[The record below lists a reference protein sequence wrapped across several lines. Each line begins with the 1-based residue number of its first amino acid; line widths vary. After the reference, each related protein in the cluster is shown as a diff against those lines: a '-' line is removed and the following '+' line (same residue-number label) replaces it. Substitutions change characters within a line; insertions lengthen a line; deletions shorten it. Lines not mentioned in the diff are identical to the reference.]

1 VKTDDLLRGLG
12 VSSERH
18 YFENSLILGN
28 VYTVYLLL
36 DENDDILSRGIAICS
51 VSDQHEKKEG
61 IHRARGRAIKALYTK
76 KEVDLK
82 INSVNREYVIYTTR
96 GFNISKMTIDATAR
110 LKNEIGASLLEAWES
125 HLDGKEM
132 LFVRIP
138 NWLPT
143 SLTQDTFDYKSYYK
157 PVMTQKEKLI
167 LKKK

>member
-1 VKTDDLLRGLG
+1 MKTDDVLRGKG
-12 VSSERH
+12 VSTERH

-36 DENDDILSRGIAICS
+36 DENNDILARGVTICS

-61 IHRARGRAIKALYTK
+61 IRRARGRAVKALYTK

-82 INSVNREYVIYTTR
+82 INSINREYVTYITR
-96 GFNISKMTIDATAR
+96 GFNTSKMTVDRVAQLI
-110 LKNEIGASLLEAWES
+110 NEVEASSLEAWKS
-125 HLDGKEM
+125 KLDGKEM

-143 SLTQDTFDYKSYYK
+143 SLTQDTFDFKSYYK
-157 PVMTQKEKLI
+157 PVMTEKEMSI